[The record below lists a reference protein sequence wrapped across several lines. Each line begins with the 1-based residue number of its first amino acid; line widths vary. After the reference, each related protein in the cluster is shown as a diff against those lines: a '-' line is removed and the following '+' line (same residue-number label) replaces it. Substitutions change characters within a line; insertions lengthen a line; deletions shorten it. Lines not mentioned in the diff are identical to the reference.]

1 MVDSIVLSALIIL
14 FLVAELICM
23 ISLDLKRIK
32 YGSIDIG
39 ELPSRTWRYL
49 RKEELNY
56 CKDIISNWDA
66 VGAGWNKI

>member
-1 MVDSIVLSALIIL
+1 L
-14 FLVAELICM
+14 
-23 ISLDLKRIK
+23 ISLDLKRTK
-32 YGSIDIG
+32 YGNIDIG
-39 ELPSRTWRYL
+39 ELPSRSWRYL